1 MDAHDCQFIFG
12 SILWIIFSD
21 PMSRYSPYS
30 RYNNTITIMLLMTT
44 KKIIWQRRQWQ
55 RLHQKLE
62 VAAFRVGGKVAAKPI
77 REVLL
82 DRNSAAVIW
91 CFRKLPQ
98 HFFAI
103 ANIRELWNIFVLIVM
118 PQCLIATKRSAKKA
132 QKGLKALGITW
143 DSSIRSVEAT
153 MIEMTIWSKK

>member
-62 VAAFRVGGKVAAKPI
+62 VAAFRVGGKVAAKP

-82 DRNSAAVIW
+82 GRNSAAVI
-91 CFRKLPQ
+91 
-98 HFFAI
+98 
-103 ANIRELWNIFVLIVM
+103 
-118 PQCLIATKRSAKKA
+118 
-132 QKGLKALGITW
+132 
-143 DSSIRSVEAT
+143 
-153 MIEMTIWSKK
+153 